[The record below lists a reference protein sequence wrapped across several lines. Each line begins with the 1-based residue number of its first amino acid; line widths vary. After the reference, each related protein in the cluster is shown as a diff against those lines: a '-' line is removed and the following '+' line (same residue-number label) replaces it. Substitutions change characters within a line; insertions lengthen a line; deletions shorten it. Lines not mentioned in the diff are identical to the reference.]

1 MSTGREYTKHQR
13 GIINRYYEH
22 IDTITLQ
29 RLGEIV
35 SELYLAETDKKREQ
49 LWKRAAQSLEKSFK
63 GNAREADDVRKVLA
77 NRDVEGL
84 ARIVGGM
91 TR

>member
-1 MSTGREYTKHQR
+1 MAGGREYTKHQR

-22 IDTITLQ
+22 IDTITIQ

-35 SELYLAETDKKREQ
+35 TELYLADTDKKREQ
-49 LWKRAAQSLEKSFK
+49 LWKRAAVALEKAFK
-63 GNAREADDVRKVLA
+63 GSTREADGVRKVLA
-77 NRDVEGL
+77 ARDVEGL

-91 TR
+91 S